1 MPFGRRHGLPM
12 HLGAVNP
19 ADFSPGAESLTPLLQ
34 AEERSR
40 VRYCFSPPFL
50 IATVML
56 AERSSGRSHATISG
70 ES

>member
-1 MPFGRRHGLPM
+1 M

-56 AERSSGRSHATISG
+56 AERSSGRSHATIRG